1 MKIIIYSF
9 FFFCSL
15 QVFSQEKWQNKINS
29 FKINNNVI
37 LLKNYDNGWFTAT
50 NTKSFTIGEKKS
62 EIVVISYDK
71 CGIINWSY
79 KYGIDT
85 ASLTTTDAISDN
97 NGNIVLTGYF
107 SSLDDISYNGK
118 SFIMK
123 LSSTGNVVWVKVFNL
138 GGIDYVYSI
147 GQTIDGNFFIFSN
160 HDNIGGSLAYNAITK
175 ISSNGN
181 LIWYKR
187 YAYNPIW
194 GSAINTSDGGILIR
208 SGDLIYKLNA
218 NGNVLWANS
227 YSNIR
232 YTTKPIE
239 IGNQYIFAS
248 YPTSSD
254 SICYLFSLSTG
265 GGLNWISSSF
275 NSLSLK
281 SFKKLSNGNLLV
293 TGSVYSTLSS
303 NSKICLTEFTVN
315 GILIQQKIIDASPQN
330 LATYGSDFVE
340 LDNQSII
347 CAAVERSGSNDS
359 LILIKSSQ
367 LTDFSCIQTNNIS
380 TMPQQQINITSA
392 NISSF
397 DLLNQDFIPSITK
410 NMMNINLKMA
420 CFIPDNNSI
429 NLGNDTTLCQN
440 QSLILNTGLG
450 NAYQYLWSTGA
461 TTASITVTQ
470 PGTYWVKAY
479 ICDTIYDTIIVSY
492 ITPLTL
498 NYTISPIITDPY
510 TMINFA
516 NFTLPYSQLNWQTG
530 DGYTYTS
537 DNFQHQY
544 HIGGIYF
551 PILTITDNYG
561 CIYSSTAK
569 VIVNEVTFYVP
580 NSFTPNNDGNND
592 VFIPKC
598 TGVEKYEIFIYSR
611 WGEEIFNAVNQGWNG
626 RLKGNEEA
634 MQGVYN
640 YKIIIKD
647 IFGKESIKSGAITLI
662 R

>member
-1 MKIIIYSF
+1 MKIIIYTI

-15 QVFSQEKWQNKINS
+15 QAFSQEKWQNKINS

-37 LLKNYDNGWFTAT
+37 LQKGNDNGWFTAT
-50 NTKSFTIGEKKS
+50 NTKSFTTGEKKS

-71 CGIINWSY
+71 CGKINWSY

-85 ASLTTTDAISDN
+85 ASITTTDAISDN

-107 SSLDDISYNGK
+107 SSPDDISYNGK

-123 LSSTGNVVWVKVFNL
+123 LSSIGNLVWAKVFDP
-138 GGIDYVYSI
+138 GGVDYVYSI
-147 GQTIDGNFFIFSN
+147 GQTIDGNYFIFSN
-160 HDNIGGSLAYNAITK
+160 HDNIGGSPAYNAIAK

-187 YAYNPIW
+187 YSYNPIW

-265 GGLNWISSSF
+265 GGLNWISTSF

-293 TGSVYSTLSS
+293 SGNIYSALSS
-303 NSKICLTEFTVN
+303 NLKICLTEFNAN

-330 LATYGSDFVE
+330 LTTYGSDFVE

-359 LILIKSSQ
+359 LILIKSGQ
-367 LTDFSCIQTNNIS
+367 LTDFSCTQINNFTTI
-380 TMPQQQINITSA
+380 PQQQINLTSA

-397 DLLNQDFIPSITK
+397 DLLNQDFISSITK
-410 NMMNINLKMA
+410 NMMNINMKMA

-461 TTASITVTQ
+461 TTASITVSQ
-470 PGTYWVKAY
+470 AGTYWVKAF

-510 TMINFA
+510 TMVNFT

-544 HIGGIYF
+544 HIGGIYY

-592 VFIPKC
+592 EFIPKC

-611 WGEEIFNAVNQGWNG
+611 WGEEIF
-626 RLKGNEEA
+626 
-634 MQGVYN
+634 
-640 YKIIIKD
+640 
-647 IFGKESIKSGAITLI
+647 
-662 R
+662 